1 MKRVASLASIGG
13 TPPRAASARV
23 AAGAGAPADGDG
35 GTQGA
40 EGAAGLVSPRP
51 LHWDSENLMAGVDA
65 LPDELEIY
73 LPQAVQALKAEQW
86 PPSSALAHLLVS
98 KGLQMPRTFG
108 LNLFWLLQVEISRE
122 QDDAAA
128 MAEIQNL
135 LVRSLGMGSLGAQ
148 FRQQNAL
155 WSKSGF
161 FARVVDTY
169 MGRRD
174 TAIVRDAEGAG
185 GSDEEDESEE
195 EMLDRVAKRR
205 ASVVTADDA
214 AAALGEFGDALTGGG
229 GSPRD
234 VDDVDDASGG
244 ALAGAAAAR
253 GGGGGGIDGGAD
265 GGARAPARGAGVA
278 SGDVPT
284 SLERPSMPARRSVR
298 GGDDTTAGDVPYAF
312 AEQDAG
318 DVDAEMSS
326 ASAPPSPSQRA
337 SLAAAP
343 SAVPGGERVLCI
355 YKVSARY
362 AARAFVVRSFL
373 LSFAHFVSLSLFLR
387 CSLLR
392 SFSFS
397 FSFSSVHFY
406 FVRSFCFALSIPPLF
421 ASPLFFFFFF
431 FFFFLRCPLAFPRS
445 ATISGRTAW

>member
-1 MKRVASLASIGG
+1 M
-13 TPPRAASARV
+13 
-23 AAGAGAPADGDG
+23 
-35 GTQGA
+35 
-40 EGAAGLVSPRP
+40 
-51 LHWDSENLMAGVDA
+51 
-65 LPDELEIY
+65 
-73 LPQAVQALKAEQW
+73 QALKAEQW

-265 GGARAPARGAGVA
+265 GGARAPARDAGVA

-318 DVDAEMSS
+318 NVDAEMSS

-373 LSFAHFVSLSLFLR
+373 LRSLILFRSLYSSVVRFSALFLFLFPFKVGDDLRQDCLVMQLLQVRCSFLLCLGHFFCCVISFVSLLTSAHL
-387 CSLLR
+387 CR
-392 SFSFS
+392 SST
-397 FSFSSVHFY
+397 
-406 FVRSFCFALSIPPLF
+406 RTGWPA
-421 ASPLFFFFFF
+421 ASTS
-431 FFFFLRCPLAFPRS
+431 R
-445 ATISGRTAW
+445 